1 MNPFQTPISDNYL
14 EPLNHPT
21 STLSII
27 HPAPHSFSKKRSN
40 QPFQETTGSFFQFLA
55 PSKNQLD
62 PSSSF
67 SHLPRTN
74 WILLPASRTFQEP
87 TRTFKK
93 QLDPSPIFSHLL
105 PSSRTFQEPTGTIQN
120 QLDPSSIF
128 SHLPKNLPS
137 PSSSFHLVINPL
149 A

>member
-74 WILLPASRTFQEP
+74 SYFQE
-87 TRTFKK
+87 TTG
-93 QLDPSPIFSHLL
+93 SFSHLL